1 MHHTP
6 KLSPRERE
14 RRQRTNVLPARAQL
28 RQSQAQAAS
37 AEAKHPGSSSEGG
50 TAAAQLGDSGVTAH
64 STARKISGGQDSVPE
79 HHRHPPAQAAARPFG
94 ASFAVVEPET
104 PSPVNRRD
112 PLAPDSS
119 CSSSDEEVSFERGRK
134 RSLESSRG
142 YEAAALAAARAR
154 AADDRAALAE
164 AALAAAQD
172 RASAAEAAHT
182 ESLTESARQ
191 ALRIAELE
199 KQLLEM
205 QLKLSSS
212 EGAARG
218 GGCDRGA
225 ESQHTSIV
233 DSAHSAGTAPAVGG
247 AAAQQDQDGGNDT
260 EDDAEN
266 AEPMDLWPP
275 PGLRGCELD
284 FCADGEAAADA
295 ERAARLTEQVTALE
309 TDVESQSERLT
320 AAFARMAA
328 MCDMVQGAA
337 KIAFSG
343 NDLSARR
350 LRHHIF
356 QCAPS
361 AARSRMLPV
370 AHR

>member
-1 MHHTP
+1 M
-6 KLSPRERE
+6 
-14 RRQRTNVLPARAQL
+14 
-28 RQSQAQAAS
+28 
-37 AEAKHPGSSSEGG
+37 
-50 TAAAQLGDSGVTAH
+50 AAAQLGNGIVTAH

-79 HHRHPPAQAAARPFG
+79 HHRQNPAQAAAKPFG

-119 CSSSDEEVSFERGRK
+119 CSSSDEEVSVERGRK

-154 AADDRAALAE
+154 AAEECAAAAE
-164 AALAAAQD
+164 AALAAAQTL
-172 RASAAEAAHT
+172 ASAAEAAHAA
-182 ESLTESARQ
+182 SLTEAAEQ

-205 QLKLSSS
+205 QLQLSSGGHGS
-212 EGAARG
+212 LGSSRGSDARHQQVSAAQTALI
-218 GGCDRGA
+218 DA
-225 ESQHTSIV
+225 NPPIV
-233 DSAHSAGTAPAVGG
+233 GD
-247 AAAQQDQDGGNDT
+247 AAAQQTEDGENDL

-295 ERAARLTEQVTALE
+295 ERCARLTEQVVALE
-309 TDVESQSERLT
+309 ADAESQSERLT

-328 MCDMVQGAA
+328 MCDMVHGAA

-343 NDLSARR
+343 TDLSARR

-356 QCAPS
+356 QCAPFADQS
-361 AARSRMLPV
+361 ISCVSRPLMDSVDIATIAHVDVDSRLPSSCR
-370 AHR
+370 HP